1 MFVGARG
8 CGRLL
13 TVSKR
18 GSTLIESL
26 AALAIMAA
34 AGAVI
39 AAAAA
44 TSLRAARHA
53 AECERLTAIAAREL
67 ARVQARGAP
76 EEASERRLDDSGFA
90 SPARLSTLVSR
101 RPDGIAELRVTVDL
115 AGDPGGA
122 PVSPVTLTTH
132 MLVGE

>member
-1 MFVGARG
+1 MAVGERG
-8 CGRLL
+8 CGGLL
-13 TVSKR
+13 TAGER

-26 AALAIMAA
+26 AALTLMAA

-39 AAAAA
+39 AAAAT

-76 EEASERRLDDSGFA
+76 EETSERRLDDSGFA
-90 SPARLSTLVSR
+90 GPARLSTLVSR

-115 AGDPGGA
+115 AGNPGEA
-122 PVSPVTLTTH
+122 PASPITLTTH